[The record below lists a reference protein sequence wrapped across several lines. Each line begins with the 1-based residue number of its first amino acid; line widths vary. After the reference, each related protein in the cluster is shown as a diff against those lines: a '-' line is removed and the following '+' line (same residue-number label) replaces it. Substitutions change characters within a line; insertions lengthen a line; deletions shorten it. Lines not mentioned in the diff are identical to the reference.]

1 MQGNNRETVDL
12 FLSYHWRD
20 RDVVEPLARALRENG
35 LNVFLDRWY
44 LVPGQRWQAALE
56 KVLLSCRAAAVLIGP
71 HGLGSWQQR
80 EKELALDR
88 QAREE
93 SFSVIPVLLP
103 GAEPALEFLS
113 LNTWVDLREGIDAP
127 EMYTILIHAA
137 RGGAPGPAMEER
149 SRELRATV
157 CPFRGLSYFREEDAS
172 FFFGRESFS
181 DRLAQEVCRRS
192 LVAVVGASG
201 CGKSSAVRAG
211 LLPRLRKNPGGRVY
225 EIATIVPGDRP
236 MRALAAVLLPLL
248 EPRVTRPDANEL
260 ERLEQVKRL
269 DAYLSTEKDGL
280 RDVAERILEKQ
291 PGTEHL
297 LLVVDQWEEIYTLAE
312 EKTAQPFIDALLKTT
327 AVAPLTVVLTL
338 RGDFYG
344 HALSYRPLADCLQ
357 DAVVNL
363 GPMNREELCGALVKP
378 AAKVALTYQPG
389 LDKRILDD
397 VGDEPGNLPLLEFVL
412 KGLWEARRGGEL
424 HHDAYDAMGGA
435 LDSGGGRSR
444 QCCSC

>member
-1 MQGNNRETVDL
+1 
-12 FLSYHWRD
+12 
-20 RDVVEPLARALRENG
+20 VVEPRARALREKG
-35 LNVFLDRWY
+35 LSVFLDRWY

-93 SFSVIPVLLP
+93 SLSVIPVLLP

-127 EMYTILIHAA
+127 EIYTILIHAA
-137 RGGAPGPAMEER
+137 RGEALGPALEER
-149 SRELRATV
+149 TRELRATV
-157 CPFRGLSYFREEDAS
+157 CPFRGLSYFREEDDS
-172 FFFGRESFS
+172 FFFGRRFFS
-181 DRLAQEVCRRS
+181 DRLAQEAGRRS
-192 LVAVVGASG
+192 LVAVFGASG
-201 CGKSSAVRAG
+201 CGKSSALRAG

-225 EIATIVPGDRP
+225 EIATIVPADRP

-260 ERLEQVKRL
+260 EPLEQIKRL

-280 RDVAERILEKQ
+280 RDVTERIVEKQ
-291 PGTEHL
+291 PGTDRL
-297 LLVVDQWEEIYTLAE
+297 LLVVDQWEEIYALGD

-327 AVAPLTVVLTL
+327 ASAPLSLVLTL

-344 HALSYRPLADCLQ
+344 HALSYRPLADRLQ

-363 GPMNREELCGALVKP
+363 APMNREELCRAVLEP
-378 AAKVALTYQPG
+378 AEKLGLRYQPG
-389 LDKRILDD
+389 LDQRILDD
-397 VGDEPGNLPLLEFVL
+397 VGHEPGNLPLLEFVL

-424 HHDAYDAMGGA
+424 HHGAYEC
-435 LDSGGGRSR
+435 
-444 QCCSC
+444 Q